1 MSGNSWDNDWIVFSR
16 KARRGA
22 FVLLFAFVLI
32 AVTPRIYR
40 NYFMD
45 TPLDV
50 QIASLDMGE
59 EKTNEPNYQ
68 VNSNKQTDSEKDNI
82 SEEKSFSYNIPVEK
96 FNPNTYGFEDWKAI
110 GFSKKQVQTILN
122 YRKSLGK
129 FKVKDDVKK
138 LFVVDDELYAQLYD
152 VIDLPDSLKSIEKEN
167 PALDPKIKRKAA
179 ININTASMEELKEVS
194 GVGPFFAEE
203 IIKLR
208 EGYGG
213 IHHINQLLEIYR
225 MDEEKLSIIKK
236 SFIIENKDIRKMNI
250 NEATRKELNE
260 HKAISWNI
268 ANSIV
273 TMRETH
279 GVYKKIDDLLMSIL
293 IDRDKLETL
302 KPYLTVK

>member
-1 MSGNSWDNDWIVFSR
+1 MSGNSWDNDWLVFSR
-16 KARRGA
+16 KARRGV

-32 AVTPRIYR
+32 AVIPRIYR
-40 NYFMD
+40 NYFLD

-59 EKTNEPNYQ
+59 ENINEPNYE
-68 VNSNKQTDSEKDNI
+68 VNSNKETDSEKDNT
-82 SEEKSFSYNIPVEK
+82 SDEKSFSYNIPVEP
-96 FNPNTYGFEDWKAI
+96 FNPNTYSFEDWKAM

-122 YRKSLGK
+122 FRKSVGE
-129 FKVKDDVKK
+129 FKVKEDVKK
-138 LFVVDDELYAQLYD
+138 LFVIDDELYSQLYE
-152 VIDLPDSLKSIEKEN
+152 VIDLPDSLATNEN
-167 PALDPKIKRKAA
+167 FEQEPKINKKIP
-179 ININTASMEELKEVS
+179 ININTASLEELKEVS
-194 GVGPFFAEE
+194 GIGSFFAEE

-213 IHHINQLLEIYR
+213 IYNLQQLLEIYR
-225 MDEEKLSIIKK
+225 MDEEKLSTIEG
-236 SFIIENKDIRKMNI
+236 SFIIDDKDIRKIDI
-250 NEATRKELNE
+250 NQSTRKELNE

-273 TMRETH
+273 SMRETH
-279 GVYKKIDDLLMSIL
+279 GEYKKIDDLLKSIL